1 MPEDMKNIAD
11 DSERLAPA
19 CQKALGDTSKALKA
33 FAFYPENHP
42 LRRQIFDSAYQSM
55 AALASMGRISLIV
68 QRGGFALAG
77 SQSVIEANPMTKA
90 LAQELFARELQ
101 RITIH
106 PELSLA
112 DFSALLSILAVAP
125 QKIAEEGGVGE
136 MLAKAGVATVTVNQ
150 IDVTA
155 VFTKKTAGQPELDAP
170 EEGAAGDEERE
181 PEPEPEPE
189 TVAAQSGTA
198 PQGEPGIDQIL
209 AALAAEK
216 DESRY
221 RQLTRLLLKKAL
233 PLKLEG
239 NFDRLYVVF
248 LRLIPQLSDPARSA
262 ACRDA
267 AQEVLE
273 QLCLGEMAEHLLDH
287 LEDVDFP
294 QKEEICRILKL
305 GGGAV
310 AEAIARRLAATGSR
324 ASRKALGT
332 ALVRMGTAAQPKVL
346 PLLKDGRIAVVQMA
360 VAILGEIGTRDAVR
374 ALTVTLQHPDQ
385 RVRMESIRSL
395 ARIGGMEATGVVLSL
410 IQAEDEA
417 AAVQA
422 ITWLGNC
429 RNHAALEP
437 LLQLVARRDL
447 MGKLQVLKKEALRAV
462 GRIGDRRALDPLF
475 RLVRRRHLI
484 APARRLEQK
493 LSAIEAIAALGG
505 EQARAF
511 LQEIS
516 AGGGELA
523 RPAQVV
529 LEAMQHRGDEHE

>member
-1 MPEDMKNIAD
+1 MKNIAD

-55 AALASMGRISLIV
+55 AALAAMGRISLIV
-68 QRGGFALAG
+68 QRGGFAIAG
-77 SQSVIEANPMTKA
+77 SQSVIETNPMTKA

-101 RITIH
+101 RITIQ

-136 MLAKAGVATVTVNQ
+136 MLAKAGVTTVTVNQ

-155 VFTKKTAGQPELDAP
+155 VFTKKTAGQPEQDAT
-170 EEGAAGDEERE
+170 EEGAVGDEERE
-181 PEPEPEPE
+181 PEPEPE
-189 TVAAQSGTA
+189 TVTAQSGAA
-198 PQGEPGIDQIL
+198 PQAEPGIDQIL
-209 AALAAEK
+209 AALADEK

-248 LRLIPQLSDPARSA
+248 LRLIPQLADPARSA
-262 ACRDA
+262 ACREA
-267 AQEVLE
+267 ALEVLE

-305 GGGAV
+305 GGGGV

-332 ALVRMGTAAQPKVL
+332 ALVRMGTAAQPQVL

-447 MGKLQVLKKEALRAV
+447 MGKLQVLKKEALRAI

-505 EQARAF
+505 EQARVF